1 MSTILKWG
9 PNLCINI
16 YAIGSIKISL
26 HHDIWNI
33 KKVELFENK
42 ECSGGSL
49 YNICFKGIDISSV
62 DVGYRQITQ
71 QVIISYYK

>member
-1 MSTILKWG
+1 MSTILKGG

-16 YAIGSIKISL
+16 YVIGSMTISL

-33 KKVELFENK
+33 KNVEPFENK
-42 ECSGGSL
+42 KCSGGSL

-71 QVIISYYK
+71 QVIKIYNK